1 MPDCL
6 LLSPGIFIVVTDKV
20 QRKAL
25 GELFRRGHAIYKT
38 LPDGVYGIKHSDMKQ
53 ECYMERFELSI
64 GITLC
69 KPSQAKSA
77 ASGTLWVL
85 RNSVTT

>member
-1 MPDCL
+1 
-6 LLSPGIFIVVTDKV
+6 
-20 QRKAL
+20 
-25 GELFRRGHAIYKT
+25 
-38 LPDGVYGIKHSDMKQ
+38 
-53 ECYMERFELSI
+53 MERFELSI

-69 KPSQAKSA
+69 KPSQEKSA

>member
-1 MPDCL
+1 LGAERESLPNRL
-6 LLSPGIFIVVTDKV
+6 ANLPPTISIVRGQIGGGEPPGKTT
-20 QRKAL
+20 
-25 GELFRRGHAIYKT
+25 GER
-38 LPDGVYGIKHSDMKQ
+38 
-53 ECYMERFELSI
+53 YMERFELSI